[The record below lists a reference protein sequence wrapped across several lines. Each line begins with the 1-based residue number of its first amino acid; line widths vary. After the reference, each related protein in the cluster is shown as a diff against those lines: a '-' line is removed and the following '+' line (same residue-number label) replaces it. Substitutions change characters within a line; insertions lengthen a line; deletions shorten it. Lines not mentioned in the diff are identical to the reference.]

1 MEESTSS
8 YGRCVWKALS
18 DRGGLDDNSLI
29 QINNRNNHIEMK
41 LTTVQIA
48 ELPTLEDV
56 ILNFA
61 DLTDDWISTALW
73 ISYRSH

>member
-1 MEESTSS
+1 
-8 YGRCVWKALS
+8 
-18 DRGGLDDNSLI
+18 
-29 QINNRNNHIEMK
+29 MK

-48 ELPTLEDV
+48 ELPTIEDV